1 MLRRTLCL
9 YLAASAACSQ
19 HASLRQKAPAIDVS
33 PNPIQFQPL
42 AVGKSALL
50 TVDLGSRALEELLEG
65 DDKQR
70 QA

>member
-9 YLAASAACSQ
+9 CLAASAACSQ

-42 AVGKSALL
+42 AVGKSALV
-50 TVDLGSRALEELLEG
+50 TVEVRNAGNLDLHLSK
-65 DDKQR
+65 DPYVV
-70 QA
+70 